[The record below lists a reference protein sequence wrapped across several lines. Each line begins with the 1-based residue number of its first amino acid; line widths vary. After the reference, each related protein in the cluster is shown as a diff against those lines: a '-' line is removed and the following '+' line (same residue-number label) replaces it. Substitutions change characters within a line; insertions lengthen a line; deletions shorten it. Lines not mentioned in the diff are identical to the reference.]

1 MEAGGNH
8 KYVRDEDGQ
17 SNAHDYRIHQL
28 VKEVPIKEML
38 MRSSL
43 TAHAAVDGAW
53 SHCHR
58 VGYYPTR
65 I

>member
-8 KYVRDEDGQ
+8 KYMRDKDGQ
-17 SNAHDYRIHQL
+17 SDAHDYRIHQL

-43 TAHAAVDGAW
+43 TAYEVV
-53 SHCHR
+53 
-58 VGYYPTR
+58 VG